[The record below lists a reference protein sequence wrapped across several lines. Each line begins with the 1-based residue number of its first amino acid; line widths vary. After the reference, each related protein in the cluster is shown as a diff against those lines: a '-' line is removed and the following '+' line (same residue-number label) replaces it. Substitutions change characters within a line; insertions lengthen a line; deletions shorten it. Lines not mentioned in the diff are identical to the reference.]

1 MSMKIFYLLLILLA
15 GSFHTTLLAQQ
26 TLSQLN
32 KQIAAFQ
39 KCFNEMSRPALH
51 DEVIRLSNGKIIR
64 TRGQSDFSRSQFTSV
79 DALLENV
86 KLWKDS
92 PYLWQARQKLGRKTL
107 MDVNDLTDWEV
118 KSLPSISSEYFEE
131 GQSAFHI
138 AAHGLVEPDGAPAN
152 AIQMGGETLN
162 AQETAELILQ
172 SMCKEYHSLIEVKN
186 EPFVVVLHCCHS
198 AKGSNNFAQQ
208 LSKELSKY
216 IKQVAVIGAPGIVY
230 CEQTADG
237 KYTESVTPQVGS
249 QQQLPWKVYQNGTES
264 MTGASDYKQTIRSYV
279 RQFAEKN

>member
-1 MSMKIFYLLLILLA
+1 
-15 GSFHTTLLAQQ
+15 
-26 TLSQLN
+26 
-32 KQIAAFQ
+32 
-39 KCFNEMSRPALH
+39 
-51 DEVIRLSNGKIIR
+51 
-64 TRGQSDFSRSQFTSV
+64 
-79 DALLENV
+79 
-86 KLWKDS
+86 
-92 PYLWQARQKLGRKTL
+92 
-107 MDVNDLTDWEV
+107 
-118 KSLPSISSEYFEE
+118 
-131 GQSAFHI
+131 
-138 AAHGLVEPDGAPAN
+138 
-152 AIQMGGETLN
+152 
-162 AQETAELILQ
+162 
-172 SMCKEYHSLIEVKN
+172 MCKEYHSLIEVKN

>member
-1 MSMKIFYLLLILLA
+1 MKKFYILLILLA
-15 GSFHTTLLAQQ
+15 GSSHATLRAQQ

-32 KQIAAFQ
+32 KQIVAFQ

-51 DEVIRLSNGKIIR
+51 DEVIHLANGKTIR

-107 MDVNDLTDWEV
+107 MDLHDLTDWEV
-118 KSLPSISSEYFEE
+118 KSLPTISSEYFEE

-138 AAHGLVEPDGAPAN
+138 AAHGLIEPDGAPAH
-152 AIQMGGETLN
+152 AIRMGGEPVN
-162 AQETAELILQ
+162 AEETAELILQ
-172 SMCKEYHSLIEVKN
+172 SMGKEYHSLIEVKN

-198 AKGSNNFAQQ
+198 AKGNNNFAQQ
-208 LSKELSKY
+208 LSKELSKH

-249 QQQLPWKVYQNGTES
+249 GQWLPWRVYQNGTES
-264 MTGASDYKQTIRSYV
+264 MKGASDYKQTIRSYV
-279 RQFAEKN
+279 KQFTQKD